1 MRTCEGAAH
10 PSNPPRSRA
19 REEEQMPKDVRKT
32 LRFSAEEFAQIQ
44 AELDRAN
51 ISFSTFARSAILK
64 KKIKLPIEREYLY
77 ELNRIGTNLNQIAK
91 AVNSGERINVLRKLI
106 EIEAQIK
113 ALS

>member
-1 MRTCEGAAH
+1 
-10 PSNPPRSRA
+10 
-19 REEEQMPKDVRKT
+19 MPKDVRKT

-91 AVNSGERINVLRKLI
+91 SVNSGERINVLRKLI

-113 ALS
+113 ALA

>member
-1 MRTCEGAAH
+1 
-10 PSNPPRSRA
+10 
-19 REEEQMPKDVRKT
+19 MPKDVRKT

-113 ALS
+113 ASS

>member
-1 MRTCEGAAH
+1 
-10 PSNPPRSRA
+10 
-19 REEEQMPKDVRKT
+19 MPKDVRKT
-32 LRFSAEEFAQIQ
+32 LRFSVEEFAQIQ

>member
-1 MRTCEGAAH
+1 
-10 PSNPPRSRA
+10 
-19 REEEQMPKDVRKT
+19 MPKDVRKT

-91 AVNSGERINVLRKLI
+91 SVNSGERINVLRKLI